1 MKRLRQRRR
10 SLALL
15 SRVEDV
21 TERLI
26 CFADLASAV
35 RRQTRK
41 AGEHELTVLAVGEG
55 GEAVRKACTRIVGDR
70 RSVLEAVLVSRFQR
84 NALAIAADSSSELV
98 GVDCLAKQVGRVEVL
113 AHIGRSEERRV
124 GKECVSTCRS
134 RWSPYH

>member
-55 GEAVRKACTRIVGDR
+55 GEAVRPACTSIVGDR
-70 RSVLEAVLVSRFQR
+70 RSVRKAVLVSRFQ
-84 NALAIAADSSSELV
+84 
-98 GVDCLAKQVGRVEVL
+98 K
-113 AHIGRSEERRV
+113 IGRASCGERGRQSVKHSV
-124 GKECVSTCRS
+124 GAVAVNNTKNEREV
-134 RWSPYH
+134 